1 MRAGRVATP
10 LGGVVAAAA
19 LFAGTRGLD
28 DVAQGG
34 QLGPAFWPRLTLIGL
49 ALACAAKAIEEW
61 RRPEVGPT
69 LDDAAPPADVSRGR
83 LFVAV
88 ALLVLYAAAIPM
100 LGFMLATAAF
110 TVAFMW
116 RAGAR
121 SIAGVVTATVLVTV
135 GLLYVFVRVVYLP
148 LPKGQGPFEGITIA
162 VYRLL
167 GIF

>member
-10 LGGVVAAAA
+10 LGGVVVAAA
-19 LFAGTRGLD
+19 LFVATRNLD

-49 ALACAAKAIEEW
+49 ALACAAKAIAEW
-61 RRPEVGPT
+61 RRPDDGPT
-69 LDDAAPPADVSRGR
+69 LDAAPPADVSRGR
-83 LFVAV
+83 LLVAV
-88 ALLVLYAAAIPM
+88 ILLFLYVVAMP
-100 LGFMLATAAF
+100 LVGFMLATAVFA
-110 TVAFMW
+110 VAFMW
-116 RAGAR
+116 HAGAR
-121 SIAGVVTATVLVTV
+121 SIVGVVTATVLVTV

-148 LPKGQGPFEGITIA
+148 LPKGLGPFEGITIA

>member
-1 MRAGRVATP
+1 MRAGRVAAP
-10 LGGVVAAAA
+10 LGGVAVAAA
-19 LFAGTRGLD
+19 LFVATRGLD

-34 QLGPAFWPRLTLIGL
+34 QLGPAFWPRLALIGL
-49 ALACAAKAIEEW
+49 TLACAAKAMEEW

-69 LDDAAPPADVSRGR
+69 LDDAAPPAEVSRGR
-83 LFVAV
+83 LLVAV
-88 ALLVLYAAAIPM
+88 ILLFLYVVVMP
-100 LGFMLATAAF
+100 LVGFMLATAVFA
-110 TVAFMW
+110 VAFMW
-116 RAGAR
+116 HAGAR
-121 SIAGVVTATVLVTV
+121 SIVGVVTATVLVTV